1 MAKIVGL
8 RDDLQRHQ
16 RLGKRLFLELSAKS
30 LRFKLTN
37 HLLGRALTFIH
48 GSESKRIS
56 GLY

>member
-1 MAKIVGL
+1 MAKIEGL
-8 RDDLQRHQ
+8 RDNLQIHQ
-16 RLGKRLFLELSAKS
+16 RLGKRLFLELRAKS

-37 HLLGRALTFIH
+37 HRLGRALTLIH